1 MPQIVK
7 KRRSGWAILAVGAL
21 VASLLAVGSAP
32 AGAAEIKSGDA
43 NTASAEVKPAYTACV
58 GDALEDF
65 GFTDLGDLGDAAR
78 DIDCLAYYDI
88 TTGKTADTF
97 DPNSNV
103 TREHMALFLYR
114 AANAAGVDTMGGDG
128 DADFG
133 DIADLGEDRQIAIK
147 ALARN
152 GILTGRSDMAFDP
165 YSDITRAEMA
175 VALVELLVASPN
187 HITKDRQGTIRINKR
202 APAVDYFAD
211 ARASVPRGVDHRIS
225 LAYELGIT
233 TGYPADA
240 TFRPSD
246 GVPRRNMASFIV
258 RALAHTGARPE
269 GLVAQA
275 DSQGNVYVSIRT
287 DDGAPEPNKQVDA
300 FYTLTANTG
309 RAFDRTG
316 GCSRSVQH
324 GGGNLARCVID
335 RSDYATDAAGNVG
348 LGAVASAVDLGK
360 GVTVWVW
367 TGSLGDKLGA
377 TTAAYEL
384 EIPPVGALEGTS
396 YKVTSDLPKLLQ
408 KKGGGKERAAFGTL
422 VTFTLQLRADIDPD
436 EADGPRPAAKV
447 NAVPPIDGGAA
458 YTLKRSVHAGV
469 VDADASIAVLA
480 ATAVGQTVET
490 LVVEDDG
497 SATFPVT
504 VPDPDVEQSGN
515 RLTIRYELVADPDGD
530 QSTDFDH
537 TPIVSKNSV
546 GYITFSDAAPVA
558 TVADI
563 STSGYDLVPGAA
575 GTTGNVA
582 AVTILDQ
589 YGDPVG
595 GADVTLSTD
604 TDSVSS
610 GSSVPGQSRST
621 LSSGL
626 VNIVYTRSGP
636 TTSTEVLSIVHD
648 PDTSIPGVCHTDV
661 DLDYVD
667 TVDDTAGRQF
677 TAAPGA
683 DGKVCTADDG
693 YSDDDMANDIDD
705 DVTAMATFYWADVY
719 TGKDSPATVPTVVAG
734 GSDGEIVIDA
744 ATGPMVA
751 YYDANDRF
759 VVISQATGAAES
771 NEGVDIDTFEARV
784 TDALDNEYGITLAWS
799 QYDYRDADAIAAWT
813 VTINYTPTP

>member
-1 MPQIVK
+1 M
-7 KRRSGWAILAVGAL
+7 GAL
-21 VASLLAVGSAP
+21 IASLLAVGPAP
-32 AGAAEIKSGDA
+32 AGAAEIETGDDNKA
-43 NTASAEVKPAYTACV
+43 RPTYTTDLSACV
-58 GDALEDF
+58 ADATEDA
-65 GFTDLGDLGDAAR
+65 GFTDLGSLDAAVD
-78 DIDCLAYYDI
+78 DINCLKYYDI
-88 TTGKTADTF
+88 TTGKTDDTF
-97 DPNSNV
+97 DPSSNV
-103 TREHMALFLYR
+103 TRSQMALFLYR
-114 AANAAGVDTMGGDG
+114 SAGIAGVDLMGGAM

-287 DDGAPEPNKQVDA
+287 ADGAPEPNKQVDA

-316 GCSRSVQH
+316 GCSRSVH
-324 GGGNLARCVID
+324 HVGGNLARCAID

-348 LGAVASAVDLGK
+348 LGPVATAADLGK

-408 KKGGGKERAAFGTL
+408 KKGLGKERAAFGTL
-422 VTFTLQLRADIDPD
+422 VTFTLQLRAEIDPD
-436 EADGPRPAAKV
+436 AAGPRPAAKV
-447 NAVPPIDGGAA
+447 NAVPPVDGGAA
-458 YTLKRSVHAGV
+458 YTLKRSVHAGLV
-469 VDADASIAVLA
+469 NASSSAAALA
-480 ATAVGQTVET
+480 ASAVGQTVET

-515 RLTIRYELVADPDGD
+515 RLTIRYELVADPDGA
-530 QSTDFDH
+530 QSADFDR
-537 TPIVSKNSV
+537 TPTVGDNV

-604 TDSVSS
+604 SPDST
-610 GSSVPGQSRST
+610 VPGQSRST

-626 VNIVYTRSGP
+626 VNIVYTRSSA
-636 TTSTEVLSIVHD
+636 TTSTEMLSIHHD

-667 TVDDTAGRQF
+667 TDTNTPGRQF
-677 TAAPGA
+677 TPAPGA
-683 DGKVCTADDG
+683 DGKLCTADDG
-693 YSDDDMANDIDD
+693 YSLADMGNDTSD
-705 DVTAMATFYWADVY
+705 DVDATATFYWADVSILK
-719 TGKDSPATVPTVVAG
+719 TQAATPVVAG
-734 GSDGEIVIDA
+734 GSNGEIVIDVPG
-744 ATGPMVA
+744 TGPMAA

-759 VVISQATGAAES
+759 VVVSMDDLVPNS
-771 NEGVDIDTFEARV
+771 SEGVDIDTFEARV
-784 TDALDNEYGITLAWS
+784 TDALDNDYGITLEWS
-799 QYDYRDADAIAAWT
+799 QYNYRDADAIGTWT
-813 VTINYTPTP
+813 VSIDYTP